1 MYDISRTS
9 SGHLLDGFASWVK
22 FSSIG
27 FKRFFILL
35 ENNVDFHEIPGLVLW
50 PMLII
55 QETYTL
61 HPSTTFLL
69 LAADAPYLIMAQ
81 VQIC

>member
-1 MYDISRTS
+1 
-9 SGHLLDGFASWVK
+9 
-22 FSSIG
+22 
-27 FKRFFILL
+27 
-35 ENNVDFHEIPGLVLW
+35 
-50 PMLII
+50 MLII